1 MTLADGEMDEGMS
14 TKAAGN
20 AHEILE
26 VKIECFA
33 VSSEEAGD
41 ACIYRVIVLLL
52 TGFFRGSGAI
62 IGVEEGVKVVVHNAI
77 LRWERL
83 RLKRT
88 VLMDTCKKT
97 RLLCAEVYTEFG
109 FAEAG

>member
-1 MTLADGEMDEGMS
+1 MTLADGEMDEGIS

-20 AHEILE
+20 AYEILQ

-62 IGVEEGVKVVVHNAI
+62 IGVEEGVKVVVHTSDPAMGKVEAETDGVDGH
-77 LRWERL
+77 RQE
-83 RLKRT
+83 
-88 VLMDTCKKT
+88 D
-97 RLLCAEVYTEFG
+97 LLVVR
-109 FAEAG
+109 